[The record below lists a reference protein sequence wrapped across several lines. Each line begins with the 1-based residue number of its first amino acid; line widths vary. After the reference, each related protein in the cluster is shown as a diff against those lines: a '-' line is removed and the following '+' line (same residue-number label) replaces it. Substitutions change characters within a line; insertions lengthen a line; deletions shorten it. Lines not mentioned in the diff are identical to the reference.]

1 MQQQDNSQTSTP
13 DSSAQQAPE
22 LTRADAA
29 TAAGA
34 AQAGSTAEPAGA
46 AQACSRQASAPQDAA
61 PQDAAPQASSGQ
73 ASGRADGA
81 APDSCAGTDVGGAG
95 SGADA
100 GTGAGAGGISAAG
113 AGKGSGWDD
122 VDNDDYGVP
131 ARKISYE
138 EALELSRRQPGLSSI
153 IFMIQVSIFC
163 IFGSAFAG
171 FAKASSAL
179 KEMAPD
185 SPEVLSRLAEL
196 AGPFADM
203 GAMGAAIWFMLSSL
217 CGCAGVIVPIA
228 VYNAIARSPDR
239 SHGQHA
245 GMTMYDLI
253 KAEIL
258 KYSIMVIILVAAFKF
273 TDLNALV
280 IMAAFVVVMFVQILR
295 TSLSLG
301 VRS

>member
-22 LTRADAA
+22 LIMADAA
-29 TAAGA
+29 TAAGPEQDGSTAEA
-34 AQAGSTAEPAGA
+34 AGAEQAGSTAEPAGAEQAGSTAEPAGA
-46 AQACSRQASAPQDAA
+46 AK
-61 PQDAAPQASSGQ
+61 ASSGQ
-73 ASGRADGA
+73 ASGR
-81 APDSCAGTDVGGAG
+81 
-95 SGADA
+95 
-100 GTGAGAGGISAAG
+100 AAG

-185 SPEVLSRLAEL
+185 SPEVLSRLADL

-280 IMAAFVVVMFVQILR
+280 IMASFVVVMFVQILR

>member
-22 LTRADAA
+22 LTMADAA

-61 PQDAAPQASSGQ
+61 PQASSGQ
-73 ASGRADGA
+73 ASGR
-81 APDSCAGTDVGGAG
+81 
-95 SGADA
+95 
-100 GTGAGAGGISAAG
+100 AAG

-138 EALELSRRQPGLSSI
+138 EALELSRRQPGLSSL

-171 FAKASSAL
+171 FAKASSSL

-217 CGCAGVIVPIA
+217 CGCTGVIVPIA

-245 GMTMYDLI
+245 GMTMYDVI

-280 IMAAFVVVMFVQILR
+280 IMASFVVVMFVQILR

>member
-1 MQQQDNSQTSTP
+1 MQQQYNSQTFTP

-22 LTRADAA
+22 LTRADASIA
-29 TAAGA
+29 AGPEQDGSAAEASCAEQAGSAAEAAGA
-34 AQAGSTAEPAGA
+34 EKAGSAAEASGAEHAGSTAEPAGA
-46 AQACSRQASAPQDAA
+46 AK
-61 PQDAAPQASSGQ
+61 ASSGQ
-73 ASGRADGA
+73 ASGH
-81 APDSCAGTDVGGAG
+81 
-95 SGADA
+95 
-100 GTGAGAGGISAAG
+100 AAG

-179 KEMAPD
+179 KDMAPD

-217 CGCAGVIVPIA
+217 CGCTGVIVPLA

-245 GMTMYDLI
+245 GMTMYDVI

-280 IMAAFVVVMFVQILR
+280 IMASFVVVMFVQILR

>member
-73 ASGRADGA
+73 ASGR
-81 APDSCAGTDVGGAG
+81 
-95 SGADA
+95 
-100 GTGAGAGGISAAG
+100 AAG

-280 IMAAFVVVMFVQILR
+280 IMASFVVVMFVQILR

>member
-13 DSSAQQAPE
+13 DSSAQQAPD

-29 TAAGA
+29 IAAGPE
-34 AQAGSTAEPAGA
+34 QDGSTAEPAGA

-61 PQDAAPQASSGQ
+61 PQASSGQ
-73 ASGRADGA
+73 ASGR
-81 APDSCAGTDVGGAG
+81 
-95 SGADA
+95 
-100 GTGAGAGGISAAG
+100 AAG

-245 GMTMYDLI
+245 GMTMYDVI

-280 IMAAFVVVMFVQILR
+280 IMASFVVVMFVQILR

>member
-13 DSSAQQAPE
+13 DSSARQAPE
-22 LTRADAA
+22 LTRADDSI
-29 TAAGA
+29 AAGPE
-34 AQAGSTAEPAGA
+34 QTGCTAEPAGA
-46 AQACSRQASAPQDAA
+46 AQASSRQV
-61 PQDAAPQASSGQ
+61 SSRQPSYGH
-73 ASGRADGA
+73 ACDHADGA
-81 APDSCAGTDVGGAG
+81 AQEGSAGTDVGDAGSDAGAASGAASGAG
-95 SGADA
+95 SG
-100 GTGAGAGGISAAG
+100 GASASG
-113 AGKGSGWDD
+113 VGKSSGWDD

-171 FAKASSAL
+171 FAKASSVL

-185 SPEVLSRLAEL
+185 SAEVLSRLTEL

-217 CGCAGVIVPIA
+217 CGCTGVIVPIA

-245 GMTMYDLI
+245 GITMYDVI

-280 IMAAFVVVMFVQILR
+280 IMASFVVVMFVQIIR